1 MYRIALTGSV
11 CSGKTLTAKN
21 FELLGVP
28 VFYADSIIKFLINHR
43 IDVTESIKKQFGDR
57 IYTNNLIDENKINDA
72 LFDQLINLVEY
83 DVFVAFDSWCNK
95 QKSPYVIYES
105 SIIFERKINKAF
117 DYNIC
122 VFAPKDER
130 AFRFH
135 RLNKDKFTITGVNSA
150 INKEYDEYSKTC
162 NSDFVIHNYDTF
174 SLENQVSSIH
184 RTLLDKN
191 QSGINLTNSLK
202 NNI

>member
-57 IYTNNLIDENKINDA
+57 IYTNNLIDE
-72 LFDQLINLVEY
+72 Y
-83 DVFVAFDSWCNK
+83 DVFVAFDSLCNK